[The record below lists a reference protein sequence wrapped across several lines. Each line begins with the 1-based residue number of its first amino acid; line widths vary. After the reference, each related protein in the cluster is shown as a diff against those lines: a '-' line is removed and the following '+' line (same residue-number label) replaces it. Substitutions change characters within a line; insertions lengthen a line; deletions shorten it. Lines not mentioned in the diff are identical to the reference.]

1 VSSSV
6 DHFRVILVW
15 CVACVLWSSTFLFI
29 RVGLQQIPPFTFAS
43 LRLAVALTVLA
54 PIVLA
59 RGGWQ
64 SVTRRDL
71 LHIAVAGLLLLSA
84 NYALIFWGAQF
95 IDSGLVAILLSA
107 TPLIALMLGWTVGSE
122 RVTAV
127 KVAAIL
133 AGIIGVAIIFRSD
146 LGTSTRASAL
156 AAAAIIGAASCVA
169 GAYVWIKHRT
179 PTARPATVTA
189 LQSAVGFVPL
199 AVIALAVEDAPPLTA
214 WSVATW
220 VALLYLAVG
229 ASVVAFYL
237 NYWLLA
243 RMDTSAMLMMGVV
256 EVPIAVM
263 LGAWFLGERLP
274 ADILV
279 GGIVV
284 LAGVMAL
291 LRVS

>member
-1 VSSSV
+1 M
-6 DHFRVILVW
+6 RLILVW

-43 LRLAVALTVLA
+43 LRLALALTVLA
-54 PIVLA
+54 PMVLA

-64 SVTRRDL
+64 SVTRREL

-84 NYALIFWGAQF
+84 SYAPIFWGAQF
-95 IDSGLVAILLSA
+95 IDSGVVAILLSA
-107 TPLIALMLGWTVGSE
+107 TPLIALVLGWMVRSE
-122 RVTAV
+122 RVTAL
-127 KVAAIL
+127 KVAAVI
-133 AGIIGVAIIFRSD
+133 AGISGVAIIFRSD

-156 AAAAIIGAASCVA
+156 GAAAIIGAASCVA

-179 PTARPATVTA
+179 PTACPAAVTA

-199 AVIALAVEDAPPLTA
+199 AMIAFVVEDAPPLAA

-220 VALLYLAVG
+220 AALLYLAVG
-229 ASVVAFYL
+229 ASVVALYL

-243 RMDTSAMLMMGVV
+243 RMDASVMLMMGVV
-256 EVPIAVM
+256 EVPIAVL

-279 GGIVV
+279 GGLVV
-284 LAGVMAL
+284 LAGVIAL
-291 LRVS
+291 FRVS